1 MRIQTLITLCIGLLA
16 APAFGQSELI
26 ATVRINTPQLQNTD
40 RRVFD
45 QLEISLRD
53 FINNTKWTKEEFTQ
67 EERIK
72 CNFILTI
79 SEEVG
84 VNAFKGELAVQSV
97 RPVYGSGYESP
108 LLSHLDKD
116 VLFSYDQ
123 NQPIEFVLDATE
135 NQNIATLFSFYAYL
149 IIGLDYDSFSLYGG
163 ENYVQTALQIVN
175 NVQNSSNSAPGWRPN
190 DGSKNRNRY
199 WIVENLTSPR
209 SKLIRAAL
217 YTYHRNGLDLF
228 TTKLD
233 EGKKNILA
241 SLEEVDKVNSA
252 YFNSMI
258 VQMFSN
264 AKKEELVEMWKI
276 GEKPQRDRVVQI
288 MTKADP
294 VNTNRY
300 REINF

>member
-1 MRIQTLITLCIGLLA
+1 MRIYIFITLCIGLLA
-16 APAFGQSELI
+16 TPGFGQSELI

-45 QLEISLRD
+45 QLEVSLRD
-53 FINNTKWTKEEFTQ
+53 FINNTKWTKDEFTQ

-84 VNAFKGELAVQSV
+84 VNSFRGELAVQSV

-149 IIGLDYDSFSLYGG
+149 IIGMDYDSFSLYGG
-163 ENYVQTALQIVN
+163 ENHVQTALQIVN

-190 DGSKNRNRY
+190 DGAKNRNRY

-241 SLEEVDKVNSA
+241 ALEEVDKVNGA